1 MQIYAGSSRPNGFKV
16 CMGLDTDGAG
26 GHSSVVKTVVWAAVQ
41 KFIFRHDQG
50 QIEFVITSQIS
61 PYLTN
66 RPPCSYSL
74 APSDVQITARHYR
87 PYSTKNFRPKRK
99 LSNITSAVFAR
110 IQSAPVTVA
119 GRSSARHMQDARLLF
134 IDAYDSFSN
143 SIIALLQRELSVT
156 VESIKIDD
164 ARFVLNDEAFSD
176 FLDGFDAVVAGPGP
190 GHPSNVSDIGLIRKL
205 WSQPPD
211 HIIPVL
217 GICLGFQS
225 LCLAHGASVVRLHEP
240 RHGIVTTI
248 SHGGQDI
255 FAKADEVIATQY
267 HSLHVRLHDGRDEN
281 AGPGSKRDM
290 WAPSRGGTLIPL
302 AWDCTDSSNGDVLM
316 AVRHSTRPYWGLQY
330 HPESI
335 CTNSEGHSIIRNWW
349 AIAWEFRSGQSRRDS
364 GLSLRLPGPLLRT
377 DASDVVPRG
386 DDLNPR
392 HVSWSALQPAN
403 SLDVADFVEQ
413 LQARC
418 LCNEPIVLESGL
430 RNARPLNAETGRFS
444 IICCPEPSSTQ
455 LCYATSDGTLTILR
469 DGIPSR
475 RTNSCIDDAF
485 EQIGEHT
492 KAHLSTYGCPDVPFW
507 GGFVGYVSYESGLE
521 TIDVSPPLAAQ
532 GRPDF
537 WFVFVERSIV
547 LDHCSGTVFVQSTKA
562 CDGKWLDS
570 VKECVNG
577 ANRKSQDPR
586 PMQMEMRQSGGITI
600 GPQQSQYCQK
610 VSECQEQLR
619 AGESYELCLTDQT
632 VVENSNSPWML
643 YRQLR
648 KQNPAP
654 FGAYLRLSS
663 SDQVGVSLLSSSP
676 ERFLSWSRSG
686 KCQFRPIKGTVR
698 KSPTTTRLQAE
709 TILKSAKEQAENLM
723 IVDLIRH
730 DLSGVKG

>member
-1 MQIYAGSSRPNGFKV
+1 M
-16 CMGLDTDGAG
+16 
-26 GHSSVVKTVVWAAVQ
+26 
-41 KFIFRHDQG
+41 
-50 QIEFVITSQIS
+50 
-61 PYLTN
+61 
-66 RPPCSYSL
+66 
-74 APSDVQITARHYR
+74 
-87 PYSTKNFRPKRK
+87 
-99 LSNITSAVFAR
+99 
-110 IQSAPVTVA
+110 
-119 GRSSARHMQDARLLF
+119 
-134 IDAYDSFSN
+134 
-143 SIIALLQRELSVT
+143 
-156 VESIKIDD
+156 
-164 ARFVLNDEAFSD
+164 
-176 FLDGFDAVVAGPGP
+176 
-190 GHPSNVSDIGLIRKL
+190 
-205 WSQPPD
+205 
-211 HIIPVL
+211 
-217 GICLGFQS
+217 
-225 LCLAHGASVVRLHEP
+225 
-240 RHGIVTTI
+240 
-248 SHGGQDI
+248 
-255 FAKADEVIATQY
+255 
-267 HSLHVRLHDGRDEN
+267 
-281 AGPGSKRDM
+281 
-290 WAPSRGGTLIPL
+290 
-302 AWDCTDSSNGDVLM
+302 
-316 AVRHSTRPYWGLQY
+316 
-330 HPESI
+330 
-335 CTNSEGHSIIRNWW
+335 
-349 AIAWEFRSGQSRRDS
+349 
-364 GLSLRLPGPLLRT
+364 
-377 DASDVVPRG
+377 
-386 DDLNPR
+386 
-392 HVSWSALQPAN
+392 
-403 SLDVADFVEQ
+403 
-413 LQARC
+413 
-418 LCNEPIVLESGL
+418 
-430 RNARPLNAETGRFS
+430 
-444 IICCPEPSSTQ
+444 
-455 LCYATSDGTLTILR
+455 
-469 DGIPSR
+469 
-475 RTNSCIDDAF
+475 
-485 EQIGEHT
+485 

-521 TIDVSPPLAAQ
+521 TIDVSPPLAAK